1 MRPPRHPTARLHARI
16 YVAVLASVVLV
27 ALLAGAAWHLH
38 YGREPVESGLGLAAE
53 IAGELLPPADEPV
66 ALQRAALE
74 RWGAR
79 TRARLSL
86 FTPARE
92 RVASHGEPL
101 PPPPAGFTSS
111 GTWHQAGVGPAVV
124 LRLPDG
130 RWLVGSRAAPS
141 RPALGFLG
149 FLLLAALAVA
159 LAAWP
164 ISRRIT
170 RRLERL
176 RESVEALGA
185 GDLGSRVP
193 VEGKD
198 EVALL
203 GASFNRAAARIEEL
217 VGAQR
222 RLLANASHELRTP
235 LARLRVAA
243 DLLDGEPAA
252 KGEVARSVAEL
263 DGLVEEI
270 LVASRL
276 EAGTAGEPIEEVDLT
291 ALAAEE
297 CTRAGAVLSGDVV
310 TLGGTPRLLR
320 RMLRNLL
327 ENAKRHGGGPVE
339 VEVRRGPA
347 GGAELDVLDRGPG
360 VPPDLA
366 ERIFE
371 PFSRLPGA
379 PDGGAG
385 LGLSIARQVAR
396 RHGGDLTCAPRDGGG
411 SVFRATLRGGERAV
425 LAPRT
430 EST

>member
-1 MRPPRHPTARLHARI
+1 MRAPRHPGARLHARI
-16 YVAVLASVVLV
+16 YVAVLASVVVL
-27 ALLAGAAWHLH
+27 ALMAGAAWHLR
-38 YGREPVESGLGLAAE
+38 YGREPVESGLEVSAE
-53 IAGELLPPADEPV
+53 VVGALLPPTGAPL
-66 ALQRAALE
+66 AAQQAALD

-79 TRARLSL
+79 TRSRLSL

-92 RVASHGEPL
+92 RVAAHGAPL
-101 PPPPAGFTSS
+101 PPPPESFASS
-111 GTWHQAGVGPAVV
+111 STWHRLGSGPAVV

-130 RWLVGSRAAPS
+130 RWLVGMRDVPP
-141 RPALGFLG
+141 RPGVGFLG

-170 RRLERL
+170 RRLEEL

-185 GDLGSRVP
+185 GDLGARVP
-193 VEGKD
+193 VVGKD

-203 GASFNRAAARIEEL
+203 AASFNRAAGRIEEL

-252 KGEVARSVAEL
+252 RAEVARSVSEL
-263 DGLVEEI
+263 DALVEEI

-276 EAGTAGEPIEEVDLT
+276 EAGASEEPLEEVDLT

-297 CTRAGAVLSGDVV
+297 CARAGASLSGEVV
-310 TLGGTPRLLR
+310 AVQGNPRLLR

-327 ENAKRHGGGPVE
+327 ENARRHGGGPVD
-339 VEVRRGPA
+339 VEVRHTPS
-347 GGAELDVLDRGPG
+347 GAEVDVLDRGPG

-371 PFSRLPGA
+371 PFFRLPGA
-379 PDGGAG
+379 LDGGAG

-396 RHGGDLTCAPRDGGG
+396 RLGGDVACAPREGGG
-411 SVFRATLRGGERAV
+411 TRFRVTI
-425 LAPRT
+425 RT
-430 EST
+430 

>member
-1 MRPPRHPTARLHARI
+1 MRPHRHPGARLHARI
-16 YVAVLASVVLV
+16 FLAVLASVVVL
-27 ALLAGAAWHLH
+27 ALLAGAAWHLR
-38 YGREPVESGLGLAAE
+38 YGREPVESGLGISAE
-53 IAGELLPPADEPV
+53 IAGALLPAADAPAP
-66 ALQRAALE
+66 LQQAALD

-79 TRARLSL
+79 THARLSL

-92 RVASHGEPL
+92 RVAAHGEPL
-101 PPPPAGFTSS
+101 PPPPDGFTSS
-111 GTWHQAGVGPAVV
+111 STWHRLGVGPAVV

-130 RWLVGSRAAPS
+130 RWLVGMREEPS
-141 RPALGFLG
+141 RPGLGFLG

-159 LAAWP
+159 VAAWP

-170 RRLERL
+170 RRLETL

-185 GDLGSRVP
+185 GDLASRVP
-193 VEGKD
+193 VEGRD

-203 GASFNRAAARIEEL
+203 AASFNRAAARIEEL

-243 DLLDGEPAA
+243 DLLGGEPTARE
-252 KGEVARSVAEL
+252 EVARSVGEL
-263 DGLVEEI
+263 DALVEEI

-276 EAGTAGEPIEEVDLT
+276 ESGAPEEPFEEVDLT

-297 CTRAGAVLSGDVV
+297 CARAGASLSGDVV
-310 TLGGTPRLLR
+310 LVRGNPRLLR

-327 ENAKRHGGGPVE
+327 ENARRHGEGAVE
-339 VEVRRGPA
+339 AEVRRTPS
-347 GGAELDVLDRGPG
+347 GAEVDVLDRGPG

-371 PFSRLPGA
+371 PFFRLPGA

-396 RHGGDLTCAPRDGGG
+396 RHGGDVTCTPREGGG
-411 SVFRATLRGGERAV
+411 SRFRVTVAA
-425 LAPRT
+425 
-430 EST
+430 

>member
-1 MRPPRHPTARLHARI
+1 MRSSRHPAARLHARI

-38 YGREPVESGLGLAAE
+38 YGREPVENGLDLSAE
-53 IAGELLPPADEPV
+53 IAGELLPPTNAPV
-66 ALQRAALE
+66 ALQQAALD
-74 RWGAR
+74 RWGSR

-86 FTPARE
+86 FTPAGE
-92 RVASHGEPL
+92 RVAAHGEPL
-101 PPPPAGFTSS
+101 PPPPGGLTSS
-111 GTWHQAGVGPAVV
+111 TTWHRAGVGPAVV

-130 RWLVGSRAAPS
+130 RWLVARRAAPA

-193 VEGKD
+193 EEGKD

-203 GASFNRAAARIEEL
+203 AASFNRAASRIEEL

-243 DLLDGEPAA
+243 GLLDGEPAA

-263 DGLVEEI
+263 DALVEEI
-270 LVASRL
+270 LFASRL
-276 EAGTAGEPIEEVDLT
+276 EAGAPDEPFEEVDLT
-291 ALAAEE
+291 GLAAEE
-297 CTRAGAVLSGDVV
+297 CARSGAVLSGDVV
-310 TLGGTPRLLR
+310 TLRGNPRLLR

-327 ENAKRHGGGPVE
+327 ENARRHGGGPVE
-339 VEVRRGPA
+339 VEVRRGPS
-347 GGAELDVLDRGPG
+347 GAAEVEVLDRGPG

-371 PFSRLPGA
+371 PFFRLPGTV
-379 PDGGAG
+379 DGGAG

-396 RHGGDLTCAPRDGGG
+396 RHGGDVTCAPREGGG
-411 SVFRATLRGGERAV
+411 SRFRVR
-425 LAPRT
+425 LA
-430 EST
+430 